1 MTTPAPVPPAS
12 VPPGPDAG
20 SARPTGG
27 RRRYTLIIGVA
38 AVVLVLDQLSKWWA
52 VNELST
58 RTIDVFWT
66 LRFNLARNTGAAF
79 SVGRGTDFGRFI
91 PLLALVV
98 VAVVVWQGRTVTNRF
113 GAVAIGMIVG
123 GAIGNLL
130 DRALR
135 GTGGGFLSGGVID
148 FIDFQWW
155 PIFNVADMG
164 VVVGGILL
172 LVASVFAG
180 PDGDASERSSSE
192 DGSAGTANGAN
203 GGGGATTASSS
214 PEITRP

>member
-1 MTTPAPVPPAS
+1 MSTPAAVPA
-12 VPPGPDAG
+12 
-20 SARPTGG
+20 TGH
-27 RRRYTLIIGVA
+27 RRYALVLGVA
-38 AVVLVLDQLSKWWA
+38 ALVLVLDQLSKWWA

-58 RTIDVFWT
+58 RTIDVVWT
-66 LRFNLARNTGAAF
+66 MRLNLARNTGAAF
-79 SVGRGTDFGRFI
+79 SVGRGTDYGRFI

-98 VAVVVWQGRTVTNRF
+98 VAVVVWQGRTVTNRV
-113 GAVAIGMIVG
+113 GAIAIGMIVG

-135 GTGGGFLSGGVID
+135 TSGGGFLSGGVVD

-172 LVASVFAG
+172 LVASMFAG
-180 PDGDASERSSSE
+180 PGGDAADDAGGD
-192 DGSAGTANGAN
+192 DGNGAE
-203 GGGGATTASSS
+203 GEGGATTASPS
-214 PEITRP
+214 PSARS